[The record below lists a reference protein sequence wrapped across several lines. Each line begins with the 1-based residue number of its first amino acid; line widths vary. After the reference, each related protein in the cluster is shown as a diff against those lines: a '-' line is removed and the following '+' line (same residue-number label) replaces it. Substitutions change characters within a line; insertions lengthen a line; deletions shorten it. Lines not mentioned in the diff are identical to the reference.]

1 MECILAEI
9 MLELVPVLGMVIRHG
24 LIMPSLNQAIRE
36 KQRTNRLLEL
46 RSRRL
51 KELEAQGVDLIEFYR
66 RLEKA

>member
-9 MLELVPVLGMVIRHG
+9 LLELVPVLGMVMRQG
-24 LIMPSLNQAIRE
+24 LIMPSLNKAMRE
-36 KQRTNRLLEL
+36 KQHTNRLLEL

-66 RLEKA
+66 RLNKA